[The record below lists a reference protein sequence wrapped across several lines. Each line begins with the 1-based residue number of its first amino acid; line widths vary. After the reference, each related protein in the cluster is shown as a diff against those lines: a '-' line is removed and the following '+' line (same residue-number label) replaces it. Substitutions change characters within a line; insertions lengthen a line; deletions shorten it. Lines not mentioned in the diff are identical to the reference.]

1 MSKDAKDKL
10 GAPDGKVSASK
21 RKMTHQIIDE
31 KEKEGDVYQFL
42 EEDDD
47 FEEFEGNFD
56 GEEAIDVEMATG
68 AEIEKTLWQQDWD
81 DEEVDEDFGAKLR
94 AQLAK

>member
-1 MSKDAKDKL
+1 MSQTPAKDKL
-10 GAPDGKVSASK
+10 GVEGGRGSASK

-56 GEEAIDVEMATG
+56 GDDGIEVDMAAG
-68 AEIEKTLWQQDWD
+68 GEIEKTLWQ
-81 DEEVDEDFGAKLR
+81 
-94 AQLAK
+94 

>member
-1 MSKDAKDKL
+1 MSQTPAKEKL
-10 GAPDGKVSASK
+10 GVPEGKASASK

-56 GEEAIDVEMATG
+56 GEDAIDIDMAAGGET
-68 AEIEKTLWQQDWD
+68 EKTLWQ
-81 DEEVDEDFGAKLR
+81 
-94 AQLAK
+94 